1 MSSLLLR
8 RTRGVQRLRVC
19 RRPGEHEA
27 AAGGEES
34 NVGDEK
40 RLPAATKCSE
50 SKESSVLVR
59 GARSRI
65 YFKKSL
71 KRNGSIVSAELLH
84 VCIVTYKQIHIRS
97 PSAI

>member
-50 SKESSVLVR
+50 SKESSVGTLRVR
-59 GARSRI
+59 GRSNNNKNSTRA
-65 YFKKSL
+65 SSTQL
-71 KRNGSIVSAELLH
+71 
-84 VCIVTYKQIHIRS
+84 
-97 PSAI
+97 